1 MTPRTMSAPRP
12 VGQLPGAV
20 GAAASPGQPGGRS
33 LSFCMVTT
41 FYPPYHF
48 GGEALYLYRLANQL
62 ALAGHR
68 VTVVHCADSYEMLT
82 NANPRGEFPH
92 HENVTV
98 HPLRT
103 GFRSLSPLVTY
114 LSGRPGLKSPA
125 LRDIFAGEDFDVVH
139 FHQMT
144 LFGPGTLGYGDGAVR
159 LYTTH
164 DHWLVCPMYD
174 LWKNNRELCEQPA
187 CVRCQ
192 LTFRRPPQLWRG
204 TRLLDRALPN
214 VDLFLSPSRSTIERH
229 RERGFDYPF
238 RQLPYFFP
246 REETLPVTSD
256 VASEAER
263 LAGRRP
269 YFLFVGRLVKIKGLH
284 TLFDVFRHYEGADL
298 LIAGDGAWGDALRK
312 QAAGLDN
319 VRFLGHVH
327 PQTLRA
333 LYRGAI
339 ATLVPSLVYET
350 FGFITLE
357 SLAQGTPVIAR
368 DFGAVA
374 ELVRE
379 SGGGFTY
386 TDDLELREAMDT
398 LRLDAD
404 LRGELAERGHAAYVE
419 RWSEEPHLRRY
430 LGLIEEARAAR
441 SAR

>member
-1 MTPRTMSAPRP
+1 MTQRAPVAEREGLR
-12 VGQLPGAV
+12 VT
-20 GAAASPGQPGGRS
+20 GAAAAAPNAESTGGRG

-68 VTVVHCADSYEMLT
+68 VTVVHCADSYEFLT
-82 NANPRGEFPH
+82 NAGPRGEFPH

-98 HPLRT
+98 HALRT
-103 GFRSLSPLVTY
+103 GLGGFSPLVTY
-114 LSGRPGLKSPA
+114 LSGRPGLKSRA
-125 LRDIFAGEDFDVVH
+125 LRAIFADEDFDVVH

-144 LFGPGTLGYGDGAVR
+144 LFGPAALSYGEGAVR

-174 LWKNNRELCEQPA
+174 LWKNNRELCERPA
-187 CVRCQ
+187 CGRCQ
-192 LTFRRPPQLWRG
+192 LAFRRPPQVWRG
-204 TRLLDRALPN
+204 TRLLDRELPK

-229 RERGFDYPF
+229 RERGFDHEF
-238 RQLPYFFP
+238 RHLPYFFP
-246 REETLPVTSD
+246 LEETGPVAPE
-256 VASEAER
+256 VASEAAS
-263 LAGRRP
+263 LAGDRP
-269 YFLFVGRLVKIKGLH
+269 YFLFVGRLVKIKGAP

-298 LIAGDGAWGDALRK
+298 LIAGDGAWGSALRK
-312 QAAGLDN
+312 QAARLPN

-368 DFGAVA
+368 DLGAVG

-386 TDDLELREAMDT
+386 ASERELVEAMDSV
-398 LRLDAD
+398 RLDPD
-404 LRGELAERGHAAYVE
+404 LRSELARRGHAAYVE
-419 RWSEEPHLRRY
+419 RWSEQPHLRRY
-430 LGLIEEARAAR
+430 LEIVEEARAAR
-441 SAR
+441 STG